1 MVSNRG
7 VNYLPVNIL
16 NRYELFLVQNDK
28 KPSCVVSLG
37 ADKPNYHKKLVRFTE
52 NNGLFIEVDENDKT
66 LYFVSKNWEHVKE
79 LKEIWND
86 NGDKEKLIRKGE
98 LLGYPM
104 KAVEAF
110 AKYANNKE
118 RAKYL
123 ALCDSPYGGY
133 ILRVNHR
140 TEDSRISKKW
150 REFVK
155 KTNPRLLQWVD
166 KKIELHLQ
174 KPRR

>member
-1 MVSNRG
+1 M
-7 VNYLPVNIL
+7 PVNIL

-52 NNGLFIEVDENDKT
+52 NNGLFAEGDENDKT
-66 LYFVSKNWEHVKE
+66 LYFVSKNKEHVKE

-140 TEDSRISKKW
+140 TEDSMISKEW

-155 KTNPRLLQWVD
+155 NTNPQLLQWVD